1 MNIFTSTD
9 NLYSTDNN
17 FSSTGNNLSSI
28 GNNLSSTDNNFCS
41 TGNNLSSTDNNFCST
56 GNNFCSTGNNFCS
69 TGNNFCNNCG
79 NKGHIFYQC
88 KQPIT
93 SVGIIVFRKNEQG
106 CNEYLMIRRKD
117 SIGYVEFMRG
127 KYNIY
132 SKMYLMNIISEMTL
146 EEKERILNNDFD
158 NLWKQLWGDDIN
170 TQYRGEEK
178 ISREKFD
185 SLKQGI
191 LINDMEYSIDSLIN
205 ESTTK
210 WNETEWGFPKGRHN
224 NQEKDLLC
232 ALREFEE
239 ETGYSRVSI
248 NILQNVLP
256 FEEIFTGSN
265 YKSYKHKYYVAIMEN
280 ILEKSNSYQHTEVSK
295 MEWKTYEDALQLIRP
310 YNLEKKNA
318 LARVETMLNKYK
330 LYNIM

>member
-1 MNIFTSTD
+1 MNIFSNMD
-9 NLYSTDNN
+9 NLYNTDILCSTNNLCSTDNN
-17 FSSTGNNLSSI
+17 FST
-28 GNNLSSTDNNFCS
+28 TNNFCN
-41 TGNNLSSTDNNFCST
+41 TT
-56 GNNFCSTGNNFCS
+56 
-69 TGNNFCNNCG
+69 NNFCNNCG

-93 SVGIIVFRKNEQG
+93 SVGIIVFRKNEKNL
-106 CNEYLMIRRKD
+106 NEYLMIRRKD

-132 SKMYLMNIISEMTL
+132 SKMYLMNIISEMTI
-146 EEKERILNNDFD
+146 EEKERILNNNFD
-158 NLWKQLWGDDIN
+158 TLWKQLWGDDIN

-191 LINDMEYSIDSLIN
+191 LINDLEYSIDSLIN
-205 ESTTK
+205 DSTTK
-210 WNETEWGFPKGRHN
+210 WIETEWGFPKGRHN

-280 ILEKSNSYQHTEVSK
+280 VLEKANSYQHTEVSK
-295 MEWKTYEDALQLIRP
+295 MEWKTYEEALQIIRP
-310 YNLEKKNA
+310 YNLEKKDA
-318 LARVETMLNKYK
+318 LTRVETMLNKYK

>member
-1 MNIFTSTD
+1 
-9 NLYSTDNN
+9 
-17 FSSTGNNLSSI
+17 
-28 GNNLSSTDNNFCS
+28 
-41 TGNNLSSTDNNFCST
+41 
-56 GNNFCSTGNNFCS
+56 
-69 TGNNFCNNCG
+69 
-79 NKGHIFYQC
+79 
-88 KQPIT
+88 
-93 SVGIIVFRKNEQG
+93 VFRKNELGQ
-106 CNEYLMIRRKD
+106 NEYLMIRRKD

-132 SKMYLMNIISEMTL
+132 SKIYLMNLISEMTID
-146 EEKERILNNDFD
+146 EKCRILTNDF
-158 NLWKQLWGDDIN
+158 NTLWKQLWGDDIN

-178 ISREKFD
+178 ASREKFD

-191 LINDMEYSIDSLIN
+191 LINDTEYSIETLIN
-205 ESTTK
+205 ESHVK
-210 WNETEWGFPKGRHN
+210 WIETEWGFPKGRHN

-239 ETGYSRVSI
+239 ETGYSRLSI

-280 ILEKSNSYQHTEVSK
+280 EPKKETTNSYQHTEVSK
-295 MEWKTYEDALQLIRP
+295 MEWKSYQEALDLIRP
-310 YNLEKKNA
+310 YNLEKKDT
-318 LARVETMLNKYK
+318 LTHVETMLNKYK

>member
-1 MNIFTSTD
+1 MNSFRPDNICILCNSHTLGSRGENICTVCSSSRTD
-9 NLYSTDNN
+9 TFCN
-17 FSSTGNNLSSI
+17 SS
-28 GNNLSSTDNNFCS
+28 
-41 TGNNLSSTDNNFCST
+41 
-56 GNNFCSTGNNFCS
+56 
-69 TGNNFCNNCG
+69 NFCNNCG

-106 CNEYLMIRRKD
+106 HNEYLMIRRKD

-132 SKMYLMNIISEMTL
+132 SKMYLINLISEMTID
-146 EEKERILNNDFD
+146 EKQRILTNDFD
-158 NLWKQLWGDDIN
+158 TLWKQLWGDDIN

-178 ISREKFD
+178 VSREKFD

-191 LINDMEYSIDSLIN
+191 LINDTEYSIESLIN
-205 ESTTK
+205 ESETN
-210 WNETEWGFPKGRHN
+210 WSETEWGFPKGRHN

-239 ETGYSRVSI
+239 ETGYSRVAI

-265 YKSYKHKYYVAIMEN
+265 YKSYKHKYYVAVMEN
-280 ILEKSNSYQHTEVSK
+280 VLEKTNSYQRTEVSK
-295 MEWKTYEDALQLIRP
+295 MEWKTYNESLQLIRP
-310 YNLEKKNA
+310 YNLEKKDA
-318 LARVETMLNKYK
+318 LTRVETMLNTYK
-330 LYNIM
+330 VYNIM

>member
-1 MNIFTSTD
+1 MNI
-9 NLYSTDNN
+9 N
-17 FSSTGNNLSSI
+17 
-28 GNNLSSTDNNFCS
+28 NNFCPS
-41 TGNNLSSTDNNFCST
+41 
-56 GNNFCSTGNNFCS
+56 
-69 TGNNFCNNCG
+69 NNFCNNCG

-93 SVGIIVFRKNEQG
+93 SVGIIVFRKNDCG
-106 CNEYLMIRRKD
+106 INEYLLIRRKD

-132 SKMYLMNIISEMTL
+132 SKMYLMNLISEMTL
-146 EEKERILNNDFD
+146 EEKQRILTNDFD
-158 NLWKQLWGDDIN
+158 TLWKQLWGDDIN

-178 ISREKFD
+178 ISREKFE

-191 LINDMEYSIDSLIN
+191 VINDHEYSIESLIS
-205 ESTTK
+205 ESDTT
-210 WNETEWGFPKGRHN
+210 WIETEWGFPKGRHN

-239 ETGYSRVSI
+239 ETGYSRTTI
-248 NILQNVLP
+248 NILQNVVP

-280 ILEKSNSYQHTEVSK
+280 NTEKNNSYQRTEVSK
-295 MEWKTYEDALQLIRP
+295 MEWKTCDESLQLIRS
-310 YNLEKKNA
+310 YNLEKKDV
-318 LARVETMLNKYK
+318 LTRVETMLTTYK

>member
-1 MNIFTSTD
+1 MANS
-9 NLYSTDNN
+9 
-17 FSSTGNNLSSI
+17 
-28 GNNLSSTDNNFCS
+28 NFCQ
-41 TGNNLSSTDNNFCST
+41 TISSSNFCPT
-56 GNNFCSTGNNFCS
+56 GS
-69 TGNNFCNNCG
+69 NFCNNCG

-93 SVGIIVFRKNEQG
+93 SVGIIVFRHNDDG
-106 CNEYLMIRRKD
+106 TRNYLMIRRKD

-132 SKMYLMNIISEMTL
+132 SKMYLTNLIFEMTMD
-146 EEKERILNNDFD
+146 EKTRILTNDFD
-158 NLWKQLWGDDIN
+158 TLWKQLWGADIN

-178 ISREKFD
+178 VSREKFE
-185 SLKQGI
+185 SLKTGI
-191 LINDMEYSIDSLIN
+191 LINDIDYSIESLIE
-205 ESTTK
+205 ESATQWT
-210 WNETEWGFPKGRHN
+210 ETEWGFPKGRHN

-239 ETGYSRVSI
+239 ETGYSRLTI

-280 ILEKSNSYQHTEVSK
+280 NKEISNSYQPTEVSK
-295 MEWKTYEDALQLIRP
+295 MEWKTYEEAIQLIRP
-310 YNLEKKNA
+310 YNLEKIEV
-318 LARVETMLNKYK
+318 LTRIETMINTHK
-330 LYNIM
+330 LYNIMH